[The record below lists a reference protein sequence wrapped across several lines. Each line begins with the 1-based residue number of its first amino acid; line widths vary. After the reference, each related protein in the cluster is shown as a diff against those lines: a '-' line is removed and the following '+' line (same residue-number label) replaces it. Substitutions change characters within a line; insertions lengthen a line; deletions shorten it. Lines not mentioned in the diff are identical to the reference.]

1 MNDNVKFGLKNIP
14 KSEKTDKVSEVFS
27 SVAKKY
33 DLMNDLM
40 SLGQH
45 RLWKEKLH
53 LTAKIR
59 SNEDILDVASGTGDL
74 ALKFMEKNKNI
85 SVTCLDENKEMLEIC
100 KDRLLDNGFFKN
112 LSFINS
118 SIEKFSKSENKYNLV
133 TISFGFRNFTDHDKA
148 LKNIYKSLKPG
159 GRLIIM
165 DFKNPNNGILRKI
178 FSSYTDNILPVLGE
192 KVVGDSES
200 YRYLSDSIKT
210 YMSVDQVTQLLSRT
224 GFINIKSESMPGD
237 FVSIH
242 LGYKS

>member
-1 MNDNVKFGLKNIP
+1 MNDNVKFGLKHIP
-14 KSEKTDKVSEVFS
+14 KSEKTDRVSEVFS

-53 LTAKIR
+53 SLAKIR
-59 SNEDILDVASGTGDL
+59 SNENILDIASGTGDL
-74 ALKFMEKNKNI
+74 ALKFIKKNKNI
-85 SVTCLDENKEMLEIC
+85 YVTCLDENKEMLEIC
-100 KDRLLDNGFFKN
+100 KDKLLDNGFFKN

-118 SIEKFSKSENKYNLV
+118 SIEKFSKNENKYTLA

-148 LKNIYKSLKPG
+148 LKNIYKLLKPG

-165 DFKNPNNGILRKI
+165 DFKNPRNGILRKI
-178 FSSYTDNILPVLGE
+178 FSSYTDNILPLLGK

-210 YMSVDQVTQLLSRT
+210 YMTVDEITQLLTRS
-224 GFINIKSESMPGD
+224 GFINIRSEAMPGD

-242 LGYKS
+242 IGYKS